1 VFFNEKKHPIR
12 GGWRGLARILASRR
26 QFGLSPKEENSMAD
40 LAGKVVVVTAAAQG
54 IGKASALAFAKAGA
68 VVHATDINDA
78 LLAELARTSG
88 IKTRKLDV
96 LNDAAVTSAFAEIGR
111 VDVLFNCAGFV
122 HGGSIL
128 EMKDEDLDFALNLN
142 VRSMVRTIRAVL
154 PGMLE
159 RGDGSIINMASLAS
173 SQKGVPNR
181 FAYGLTKAAVIG
193 LTKAVAADYVAKGIR
208 CNAICPGTVESPS
221 LQDRMHAQGDYEAA
235 RAAFIARQPMGR
247 LGTPEEI
254 ADLAVYLAGAT
265 YTSGQAYNIDG
276 GWSI

>member
-1 VFFNEKKHPIR
+1 
-12 GGWRGLARILASRR
+12 
-26 QFGLSPKEENSMAD
+26 MAD
-40 LAGKVVVVTAAAQG
+40 LAGKVVVITAAAQG

-68 VVHATDINDA
+68 TVHATDINEV
-78 LLAELARTSG
+78 LLAELAKTSG

-96 LNDAAVTSAFAEIGR
+96 LNDEAVNTAFAEIGR

-122 HGGSIL
+122 HSGSIL
-128 EMKDEDLDFALNLN
+128 EMKDGDLDFALNLN
-142 VRSMVRTIRAVL
+142 VRAMVRTIRAVL

-159 RGDGSIINMASLAS
+159 RGDGAIINMASLAS
-173 SQKGVPNR
+173 STKGVPNR
-181 FAYGLTKAAVIG
+181 FVYGLSKAAVIG
-193 LTKAVAADYVAKGIR
+193 LTKAVAADYVGKGIR